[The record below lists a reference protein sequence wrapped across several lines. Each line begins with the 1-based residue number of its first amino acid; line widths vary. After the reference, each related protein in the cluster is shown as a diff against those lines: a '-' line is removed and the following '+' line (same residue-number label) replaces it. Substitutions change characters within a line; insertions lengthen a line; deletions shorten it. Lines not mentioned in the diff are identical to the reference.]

1 MRVCVQR
8 SFHEC
13 WHRCSVREQWR
24 AAASGS
30 AGGIAVMVGASGS
43 QWCSRLGAHTGGRDG
58 KVHRHGRCRQHS
70 GRAQQPRSRRRPG
83 PGVRKLGAGSNSS
96 SDAVYMVSAAGSEG
110 ASGPVSVGIGAAA
123 MQDAG
128 SLVLSTGSS
137 AGGTA
142 GGVMLNALV
151 THPQWELAVRCLS
164 QQDAARP
171 WAVPCSLLQKP
182 ETWMKAT

>member
-1 MRVCVQR
+1 M
-8 SFHEC
+8 
-13 WHRCSVREQWR
+13 
-24 AAASGS
+24 A
-30 AGGIAVMVGASGS
+30 
-43 QWCSRLGAHTGGRDG
+43 
-58 KVHRHGRCRQHS
+58 
-70 GRAQQPRSRRRPG
+70 
-83 PGVRKLGAGSNSS
+83 
-96 SDAVYMVSAAGSEG
+96 SAAGSEG
-110 ASGPVSVGIGAAA
+110 VSGSVSMGSGEAA
-123 MQDAG
+123 MQDSG